1 MGTLTH
7 TPSVYILT
15 GTNLGSL
22 DKAVKFRT
30 EELNGVPLD
39 SPDISWWPNS
49 QITQSIRSPN
59 ESCDELAVSR
69 WIVQTKGLV

>member
-1 MGTLTH
+1 MGILTH
-7 TPSVYILT
+7 THSVYILT
-15 GTNLGSL
+15 GTHLGSS

-30 EELNGVPLD
+30 EELNGIPLD

-49 QITQSIRSPN
+49 QITKTIRSPN

-69 WIVQTKGLV
+69 WIVQQKHLI